1 MLFGHSHLRP
11 PTDATQWRPY
21 PKAEKLFGSQ
31 VSALGFLVQVFRCR
45 YRPQARTR
53 TWTCSPVPVSRGLRP

>member
-53 TWTCSPVPVSRGLRP
+53 T